1 MPPIPAREAFRRR
14 LPSWTVAAF
23 TFLLA
28 GACQPTPQPET
39 DVTAKRPVD
48 EVLMAH
54 TPELMK
60 LSGVV
65 GTAQGEEGGK
75 PVILVLVKRATPRL
89 RERLPR
95 SLEGY
100 RVVVR
105 VTGAI
110 QALDRP

>member
-1 MPPIPAREAFRRR
+1 M
-14 LPSWTVAAF
+14 
-23 TFLLA
+23 
-28 GACQPTPQPET
+28 
-39 DVTAKRPVD
+39 TAKRPVD

-54 TPELMK
+54 TTELMK

-65 GTAQGEEGGK
+65 GTAQGEQGGK

-105 VTGAI
+105 ETGTI
-110 QALDRP
+110 KALDRP